1 MDPTNL
7 GLDSS
12 PEIVHSPI
20 ALDNSTLRQGSA
32 TAPKFP
38 IKFKILAGILIFSG
52 LSLGAVALNFAIA
65 NRKVNTPRD
74 RNFNQAYLEQLQASQ
89 NFDETVFSYDY
100 GGGIL
105 TIEKAEDRATAL
117 GQLPV
122 TPGYL
127 QVLQMD
133 EANNLAQAMKTA
145 IAQQPN
151 SDCYKKELAT
161 CTSYRIADIRTQ
173 WMLPALA
180 SVGQQFS
187 ISSNCESRQTQKLIN
202 ELKAHIAGLQRLQVT
217 VATIKSTGANLRWL
231 TGEIE
236 KFNILLKAA
245 EKEIDNRNCQPLNR
259 PTVLALSAFQI
270 GALIK
275 ANATVTANNLNTDPK
290 PLTNVTAFTIDA
302 FTNRLSAEDKTD
314 AAAEMELLG
323 QQKREAQGVEP

>member
-1 MDPTNL
+1 MDPNI
-7 GLDSS
+7 GLHSS

-20 ALDNSTLRQGSA
+20 ALDNSKPRR
-32 TAPKFP
+32 FP
-38 IKFKILAGILIFSG
+38 TKYKILVGIGILSG
-52 LSLGAVALNFAIA
+52 LALGVVALSFAIA

-74 RNFNQAYLEQLQASQ
+74 RQFNQAYLEQLQASQ

-100 GGGIL
+100 GAGIL
-105 TIEKAEDRATAL
+105 SIEKAEDRATAL

-133 EANNLAQAMKTA
+133 EANNQAQAMKTA
-145 IAQQPN
+145 IARQPN

-161 CTSYRIADIRTQ
+161 CSSYRIADIRTQ

-187 ISSNCESRQTQKLIN
+187 ISSNCESRQNQQLIKELEAHIIGLQKLQ
-202 ELKAHIAGLQRLQVT
+202 LTVT
-217 VATIKSTGANLRWL
+217 KVPNTKENLRWL

-245 EKEIDNRNCQPLNR
+245 KKEIDNRNCQPLNR

-302 FTNRLSAEDKTD
+302 FTNRLNAEDKTD
-314 AAAEMELLG
+314 AAAEMELLN
-323 QQKREAQGVEP
+323 QQKREAQGQEP